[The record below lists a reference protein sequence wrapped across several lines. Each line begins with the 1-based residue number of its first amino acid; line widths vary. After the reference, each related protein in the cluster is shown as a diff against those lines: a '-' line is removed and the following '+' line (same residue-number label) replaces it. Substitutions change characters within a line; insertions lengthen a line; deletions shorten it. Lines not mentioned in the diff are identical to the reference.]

1 MSHNYY
7 RFLIGILLLIFLYF
21 KLDAFLWGLIAVLL
35 LEGAT
40 ALRIPKL
47 ILPVYNRLATPAKPK
62 SAAVPAV
69 CAPLGFTAERMMSLL
84 LGLSL
89 VVSYF
94 VFNHMLWFV
103 PWFIVF
109 ALVGSGASGFCPML
123 IALRRMGFK

>member
-1 MSHNYY
+1 MSHNFY
-7 RFLIGILLLIFLYF
+7 RLFVGLLLLIFLYY
-21 KLDAFLWGLIAVLL
+21 KLDAWLWGLIGVLL
-35 LEGAT
+35 LEGIT
-40 ALRIPKL
+40 PLRIPKL
-47 ILPVYNRLATPAKPK
+47 LAPVYNSLRPSPAPPPAQATE
-62 SAAVPAV
+62 
-69 CAPLGFTAERMMSLL
+69 CAPLGLTAERMMSLL

-94 VFNHMLWFV
+94 MVNHLLWFV

>member
-1 MSHNYY
+1 MSHNCY
-7 RFLIGILLLIFLYF
+7 RFFVGLLLLIFLYF
-21 KLDAFLWGLIAVLL
+21 KLDAWLWGLIAVLL
-35 LEGAT
+35 LEGIT
-40 ALRIPKL
+40 PLRIPKL
-47 ILPVYNRLATPAKPK
+47 LAPVYNSLRPSPTPP
-62 SAAVPAV
+62 SAQSNA
-69 CAPLGFTAERMMSLL
+69 CAPLGLTAERMMSLL

-94 VFNHMLWFV
+94 MVNHMLWFV

>member
-7 RFLIGILLLIFLYF
+7 RFFVGILLLILLYY
-21 KLDAFLWGLIAVLL
+21 KLDAWLWGLVAVLL
-35 LEGAT
+35 VEGVT
-40 ALRIPKL
+40 PLRIPKL
-47 ILPVYNRLATPAKPK
+47 IAPVYNSLRTSPTPP
-62 SAAVPAV
+62 PAQPA
-69 CAPLGFTAERMMSLL
+69 CAPLGLTAERMMSLL

-89 VVSYF
+89 MVSYF
-94 VFNHMLWFV
+94 MFNHTLWFV